1 MAVKRRTVWILGAT
15 GVVLAGLVTG
25 VAAFMWYLSSPDRAT
40 GFIRNQIALRT
51 EREVSLSAGWVDW
64 GWKPVLRLRAV
75 ALEGKAD
82 AGILDLRLDPFGFLI
97 GQRMVEHAD
106 IEAAAYSA
114 TLGSGGTGA
123 PGLLDQVASVEMRQ
137 VRLDIAR
144 PNRPVSRLFITRGSG
159 DLRSGDFEAE
169 GRGGGADLTLSGRA
183 AGLSLDGFEGEMTVS
198 GDNFADFAALFGLS
212 APDTPPFTLSGG
224 LSHDGDVWRFAPFD
238 GTVGDSDL
246 SGEMAA
252 DFSGDRP
259 LLTADL
265 RSDLLDLD
273 DLGVI
278 IGAPSDVQTGEENA
292 QQAAIN
298 AAYAASPRL
307 IPDAEL
313 DFTRFR
319 AADAEVQ
326 FEAGEVKAGPFPLRS
341 ISFDLVLRDAV
352 MTIDPLVFEAPLGGE
367 LDGRIDIDARSDTV
381 RSRAEGRLEGFDLRE
396 IAQGRLARGPMTSEF
411 LLNMTG
417 SDLRSA
423 FASADGEIS
432 FWTGAGAELRSLAVE
447 GAGLDLGEVFLLI
460 LTEENENAEYVPV
473 RCGAARF
480 EVEDGIAHARPV
492 VLDTEDSLITM
503 TGEVSL
509 ETEIITLDVDA
520 DAKDVSWGSLLGGV
534 SIGGTLRDPSVDVN
548 AVGAVLQGGAAAL
561 LSGVAGP
568 LAALPFTQP
577 GLGEDAPCGAVLAH
591 AQAVAD
597 REAQD
602 G

>member
-1 MAVKRRTVWILGAT
+1 MTRRTVWILAAAA
-15 GVVLAGLVTG
+15 VVLAGLIAG

-40 GFIRNQIALRT
+40 GFIRNQIAHRT
-51 EREVSLSAGWVDW
+51 EREVSLAAGWLDW
-64 GWKPVLRLRAV
+64 GWKPVLHLRAV
-75 ALEGKAD
+75 ALEGKAE
-82 AGILDLRLDPFGFLI
+82 AGVMDLRLDPFGYLV
-97 GQRMVEHAD
+97 GQRVVEHAD

-114 TLGSGGTGA
+114 TLGSGGSGS
-123 PGLLDQVASVEMRQ
+123 PDFLNHIASVDLRQ
-137 VRLDIAR
+137 VRLDLAR
-144 PNRPVSRLFITRGSG
+144 PNRPVSRLFITTGSG
-159 DLRSGDFEAE
+159 DLRSGDFRAE
-169 GRGGGADLTLSGRA
+169 GRGGGATLTLEGQA
-183 AGLSLDGFEGEMTVS
+183 AGLTLDGFEGELTVS
-198 GDNFADFAALFGLS
+198 GGNFADFAALFGLS

-224 LSHDGDVWRFAPFD
+224 LSHEDDVWQFAPFN

-252 DFSGDRP
+252 DFSGERP

-307 IPDAEL
+307 IPDAAL
-313 DFTRFR
+313 DFARFR
-319 AADAEVQ
+319 AADAEVH

-341 ISFDLVLRDAV
+341 MSFDLVLRDAV
-352 MTIDPLVFEAPLGGE
+352 MTIHPLVFEAPLGGE
-367 LDGRIDIDARSDTV
+367 LDGRIDIDARSDV
-381 RSRAEGRLEGFDLRE
+381 VNSRAAGRLEGFDLRE
-396 IAQGRLARGPMTSEF
+396 IAQGRLARGPLTSEF
-411 LLNMTG
+411 LLDMTG

-423 FASADGEIS
+423 FASANGEIAM
-432 FWTGAGAELRSLAVE
+432 WTGPGAELRKLAVE
-447 GAGLDLGEVFLLI
+447 GAGLDLGEIFLLI
-460 LTEENENAEYVPV
+460 LTEEDDEAQYVPV

-480 EVEDGIAHARPV
+480 EVVDGIAHARPV
-492 VLDTEDSLITM
+492 VLDTEDSLITL

-534 SIGGTLRDPSVDVN
+534 SIGGTLRDPSVDIN
-548 AVGAVLQGGAAAL
+548 AVATVLQGGAAAL

-577 GLGEDAPCGAVLAH
+577 GLGEDAPCSTLMA
-591 AQAVAD
+591 
-597 REAQD
+597 EAENAN

>member
-1 MAVKRRTVWILGAT
+1 MTRRTVWILGAT
-15 GVVLAGLVTG
+15 GVVLAGLIAG

-40 GFIRNQIALRT
+40 GFIRNQIAHRT
-51 EREVSLSAGWVDW
+51 ERDVSLAAGWVSW
-64 GWKPVLRLRAV
+64 GWKPVLHLRAV
-75 ALEGKAD
+75 ALEGKAE
-82 AGILDLRLDPFGFLI
+82 AGVMDLRLDPFGYLV
-97 GQRMVEHAD
+97 GQRVVEHAD

-114 TLGSGGTGA
+114 TLGSGGSGS
-123 PGLLDQVASVEMRQ
+123 PGFLNHIASVDLRQ
-137 VRLDIAR
+137 VRLDLAR
-144 PNRPVSRLFITRGSG
+144 PNRPVSRLFITSGSG
-159 DLRSGDFEAE
+159 DLRSGDFRAE
-169 GRGGGADLTLSGRA
+169 GRGGGATLTLEGQA
-183 AGLSLDGFEGEMTVS
+183 AGLTLDGFEGDLTVS
-198 GDNFADFAALFGLS
+198 GGNFADFAALFGLS

-224 LSHDGDVWRFAPFD
+224 LSHTGDVWRFAPFN

-252 DFSGDRP
+252 DFSGERP

-307 IPDAEL
+307 IPDAAL
-313 DFTRFR
+313 DFARFR
-319 AADAEVQ
+319 AADAEVH
-326 FEAGEVKAGPFPLRS
+326 FEAGEVKAGPFPLRAM
-341 ISFDLVLRDAV
+341 SFDLVLRDAV
-352 MTIDPLVFEAPLGGE
+352 MTIHPLVFEAPLGGE
-367 LDGRIDIDARSDTV
+367 LDGRIDIDARSDV
-381 RSRAEGRLEGFDLRE
+381 VNSRAAGRLEEFDLRE
-396 IAQGRLARGPMTSEF
+396 IAQGRLARGPLTSEF

-423 FASADGEIS
+423 FASADGDIAM
-432 FWTGAGAELRSLAVE
+432 WTGPGAELRKLAVE

-460 LTEENENAEYVPV
+460 LTEEDDEAQYVPV

-480 EVEDGIAHARPV
+480 EVVDGIAHARPV

-534 SIGGTLRDPSVDVN
+534 SIGSTLRDPSVDIN
-548 AVGAVLQGGAAAL
+548 AVATVLQGGAAAL

-568 LAALPFTQP
+568 LAALPFTEP
-577 GLGEDAPCGAVLAH
+577 GLGEDAPCSTLMS
-591 AQAVAD
+591 
-597 REAQD
+597 EAENAN